1 MEPAASII
9 AKLGGPGAVAAA
21 AGTSYTA
28 PYRWQHPVEKGG
40 TGGRIPAKHIP
51 VLIDHAKANGI
62 DLSANDFFAPAEPIA
77 EAS

>member
-9 AKLGGPGAVAAA
+9 AKLGGPSAVAAA

-51 VLIDHAKANGI
+51 VLIELAKANGI
-62 DLSANDFFAPAEPIA
+62 ELEAGDFFAVPAPVA
-77 EAS
+77 ESA